1 MECTVGVY
9 TNPRSQGQEAMPGDM
24 AVILLSGSWTLI
36 FLDLAMWSFLFG
48 VPAALIVLL
57 VRKLKSR

>member
-1 MECTVGVY
+1 MH
-9 TNPRSQGQEAMPGDM
+9 GDM